1 MVPAR
6 IVLFIA
12 QILAHLGFQRPLQ
25 HRLGQL
31 FEQPVFSDDLLG
43 ALIVLQ
49 QLIDQRLVD
58 SHESFSFSHGRLH
71 SYFYSSSPHSLC
83 HSRGRALTRS
93 ESMGS
98 SALSFLLT
106 RQSPESCLSRQ
117 VSRWP
122 QAPPPQ
128 QEATGCGSGCA

>member
-71 SYFYSSSPHSLC
+71 SYFYSSSEPSPWPG
-83 HSRGRALTRS
+83 GRFWS
-93 ESMGS
+93 P
-98 SALSFLLT
+98 LSPIPFFD
-106 RQSPESCLSRQ
+106 
-117 VSRWP
+117 
-122 QAPPPQ
+122 
-128 QEATGCGSGCA
+128 